1 MIRYISRMPDR
12 AWEDAAPRTVA
23 LLGSTGSI
31 GTSALKVIEAHPGL
45 FRVAA
50 LAGARN
56 VRLLAEQATRHRPAH
71 LGVLDEAGAAELRAL
86 LPAGYA
92 PDIHVGPEG
101 YAILAALPDVSTV
114 LSAQVGAA
122 GLRATVAAA
131 RAGKV
136 ICLANK
142 ESLVL
147 AGALIRQI
155 CAETGAVVLPV
166 DSEHNAV
173 FQALRVH
180 DVTRAPHAVRRIIL
194 TASGGPFR
202 GRDRAFLS
210 SVTREQALNH
220 PNWSMGAK
228 ITIDSA
234 TLMNKGLEVI
244 EAYHLYGV
252 APESIEV
259 VVHPQSIVHSLVE
272 YADGSQIAHLGT
284 PDMRIAIAYCMA
296 WPRCVDTGVAPL
308 DLVRAGSLTFEAPDL
323 SSFPCLALARRVL
336 AREAN
341 TPGGAGLPV
350 VLNAA
355 NEAAVELFLH
365 GRIGFMNIPE
375 LIERA
380 LDAHEAEAT
389 NAEAPDSTA
398 TKNPDN
404 AHTDRYMPM
413 HDIDHIEALD
423 AATRRRVRHWAD
435 AAGTQG
441 TGNA

>member
-413 HDIDHIEALD
+413 HDIDQIEALD